1 MRCTTTHL
9 QVIATE
15 DNLIEVDNR
24 RVSIPKGISVLE
36 VKPGWNV
43 ELATGVTAYDL
54 PANAFFFSRSNNDRE
69 FQLLKEKLDLIT
81 SNISEN
87 QSVISSQLSA
97 LAADVA
103 EIKATGAKSS
113 EVSAIIS
120 RLDELSGNVVT
131 VSQLNELSGQI
142 DETYLKISDYN
153 PATGNIPPVGFVYA
167 QYPGMLTPWDLFG
180 DIQSNWTERFNTEGV
195 FFRTP
200 GGNASAFESG
210 IQGQQLITHTHQVN
224 AENPNRT
231 NLGTDTGGQTV
242 GSVSIV
248 ATTYTSSAPN
258 VVNGTETRPYNRTFK
273 LWEKTSNG

>member
-1 MRCTTTHL
+1 MRCCTSHL
-9 QVIATE
+9 QIIASA
-15 DNLIEVDNR
+15 DSLISVDNK
-24 RVSIPKGISVLE
+24 RVSVPKGISVLD
-36 VKPGWNV
+36 VKPGWEV
-43 ELATGVTAYDL
+43 SFPAGVTAYDL

-153 PATGNIPPVGFVYA
+153 PATEIFHRSVLSMLNIRECLRLGIYSEIFNQIGLKGLILKVSFSVLRGV
-167 QYPGMLTPWDLFG
+167 MLQHLNPESKD
-180 DIQSNWTERFNTEGV
+180 SN
-195 FFRTP
+195 
-200 GGNASAFESG
+200 
-210 IQGQQLITHTHQVN
+210 
-224 AENPNRT
+224 
-231 NLGTDTGGQTV
+231 
-242 GSVSIV
+242 
-248 ATTYTSSAPN
+248 
-258 VVNGTETRPYNRTFK
+258 
-273 LWEKTSNG
+273 